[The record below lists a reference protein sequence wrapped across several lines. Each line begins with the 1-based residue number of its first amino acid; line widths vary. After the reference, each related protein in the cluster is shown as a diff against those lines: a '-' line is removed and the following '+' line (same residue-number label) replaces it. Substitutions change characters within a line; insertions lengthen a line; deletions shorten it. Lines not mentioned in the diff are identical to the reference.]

1 MNKTVVAILLGMAIT
16 LPTWAHT
23 DDYLDTLATAH
34 GGQLRMAGPY
44 HLELVAKDKELVLY
58 VTDHGDNP
66 VKTDNGTAK
75 ATIRI
80 GKGRAVTTVKLEPAG
95 ENQMKGL
102 GEFTLKPESVIV
114 VFVKLAG
121 DEAQSAR
128 FTPLKPKVKAAATKK
143 PAANKPP
150 ANKPAASAPAPS
162 HSGHQHMHH

>member
-1 MNKTVVAILLGMAIT
+1 MNKTMAAVLLGMAIT

-23 DDYLDTLATAH
+23 DDYLDTLTTAH

-44 HLELVAKDKELVLY
+44 HLELVAKDKEMVLY

-66 VKTDNGTAK
+66 VKTEGGTAK
-75 ATIRI
+75 ATIQI
-80 GKGRAVTTVKLEPAG
+80 GKGKAGTTVKLEPAG

-102 GEFTLKPESVIV
+102 GEFTLKPASVIV

-128 FTPLKPKVKAAATKK
+128 FTPLKPKAKAAAAKK

-150 ANKPAASAPAPS
+150 AASTPAPN

>member
-1 MNKTVVAILLGMAIT
+1 MNKTMAAVLLGMAIT

-23 DDYLDTLATAH
+23 DDYLDTLTTAH

-66 VKTDNGTAK
+66 VKTEGGTAK
-75 ATIRI
+75 ATIQI
-80 GKGRAVTTVKLEPAG
+80 GKGKAGTTVKLEPAG

-102 GEFTLKPESVIV
+102 GEFTLKPASVIV

-128 FTPLKPKVKAAATKK
+128 FTPLKPKTKAAATKK
-143 PAANKPP
+143 PAANKP
-150 ANKPAASAPAPS
+150 AASTPAPN

>member
-23 DDYLDTLATAH
+23 DDYLDTLTTAH

-66 VKTDNGTAK
+66 VKTEGGAAK

-102 GEFTLKPESVIV
+102 GEFTLKPASVIV

-128 FTPLKPKVKAAATKK
+128 FTPLKPKAKAAAAKK
-143 PAANKPP
+143 PAANKP
-150 ANKPAASAPAPS
+150 AASTPAPS

>member
-1 MNKTVVAILLGMAIT
+1 MNKTMAAVLLGMAIT

-23 DDYLDTLATAH
+23 DDYLDTLTTAH

-44 HLELVAKDKELVLY
+44 HLELVAKDNELVLY

-66 VKTDNGTAK
+66 VKTEGGTAK
-75 ATIRI
+75 ATIQI
-80 GKGRAVTTVKLEPAG
+80 GKGKAGTTVKLEPAG

-102 GEFTLKPESVIV
+102 GEFTLKPASVIV

-128 FTPLKPKVKAAATKK
+128 FTPLKPKTKAAATKK
-143 PAANKPP
+143 PAANKP
-150 ANKPAASAPAPS
+150 AASAPAPN
-162 HSGHQHMHH
+162 HGGHQHMHH

>member
-1 MNKTVVAILLGMAIT
+1 MNKTMAAVLLGMAIT

-23 DDYLDTLATAH
+23 DDYLDTLTTAH

-44 HLELVAKDKELVLY
+44 HLELVAKDKEMVLY

-66 VKTDNGTAK
+66 VKTEGGTAK
-75 ATIRI
+75 ATIQI
-80 GKGRAVTTVKLEPAG
+80 GKGKAGTTVKLEPAG

-102 GEFTLKPESVIV
+102 GEFTLKPASVIV

-128 FTPLKPKVKAAATKK
+128 FTPLKPKAKAAAAKK
-143 PAANKPP
+143 PAAS
-150 ANKPAASAPAPS
+150 KPAASTPAPN

>member
-23 DDYLDTLATAH
+23 DDYLDTLTTAH

-44 HLELVAKDKELVLY
+44 HLELVAKDKEMVLY

-66 VKTDNGTAK
+66 VKTEGGTAK
-75 ATIRI
+75 ATIQI
-80 GKGRAVTTVKLEPAG
+80 GKGKAGTTVKLEPAG

-102 GEFTLKPESVIV
+102 GEFTLKPASVIV

-128 FTPLKPKVKAAATKK
+128 FTPLKPKAKAAATKK
-143 PAANKPP
+143 PAANKP
-150 ANKPAASAPAPS
+150 AASAPAPN

>member
-1 MNKTVVAILLGMAIT
+1 
-16 LPTWAHT
+16 
-23 DDYLDTLATAH
+23 
-34 GGQLRMAGPY
+34 
-44 HLELVAKDKELVLY
+44 VAKDKELVLY

-66 VKTDNGTAK
+66 VKTEGGAAK

-102 GEFTLKPESVIV
+102 GEFTLKPASVIV

-128 FTPLKPKVKAAATKK
+128 FTPLKPKAKAAAAKK
-143 PAANKPP
+143 PAANKP
-150 ANKPAASAPAPS
+150 AASTPAPS

>member
-23 DDYLDTLATAH
+23 DDYLDTLTTAH

-44 HLELVAKDKELVLY
+44 HLELVAKDKEMVLY

-66 VKTDNGTAK
+66 VKTEGCTAK
-75 ATIRI
+75 ATIQI
-80 GKGRAVTTVKLEPAG
+80 GKGKAGTTVKLEPAG

-128 FTPLKPKVKAAATKK
+128 FTPLKPKAKAAATKK
-143 PAANKPP
+143 PAANKP
-150 ANKPAASAPAPS
+150 AASAPAPN

>member
-1 MNKTVVAILLGMAIT
+1 MNKTMVAILLGMAIT

-23 DDYLDTLATAH
+23 DDYLDTLTTAH

-66 VKTDNGTAK
+66 VKTEGGTAK
-75 ATIRI
+75 ATIQI
-80 GKGRAVTTVKLEPAG
+80 GKGKAGTTVKLDPAG

-128 FTPLKPKVKAAATKK
+128 FTPLKPKAKAAVTKK
-143 PAANKPP
+143 PAAS
-150 ANKPAASAPAPS
+150 KPAASAPATN

>member
-1 MNKTVVAILLGMAIT
+1 MNKTMAAALFGMGMAVT

-23 DDYLDTLATAH
+23 DDYLNTLTTAH

-58 VTDHGDNP
+58 VSDHGDSP
-66 VKTDNGTAK
+66 VKTEGGTAK
-75 ATIRI
+75 ATIQI
-80 GKGRAVTTVKLEPAG
+80 GKGKAVTTVKLEPAG

-102 GEFTLKPESVIV
+102 GEFSVKPESVIV

-128 FTPLKPKVKAAATKK
+128 FTPLKPKAKAPAAKK
-143 PAANKPP
+143 PAAQTTP
-150 ANKPAASAPAPS
+150 ASTPAPN

>member
-23 DDYLDTLATAH
+23 DDYLDTLTTAH

-44 HLELVAKDKELVLY
+44 HLELLAKDKELVLY

-75 ATIRI
+75 ATIQI
-80 GKGRAVTTVKLEPAG
+80 GKGKAVTTVKLEPAG

-128 FTPLKPKVKAAATKK
+128 FTPLKPKAKAAAAKK
-143 PAANKPP
+143 PA

>member
-23 DDYLDTLATAH
+23 DDYLDTLTTAH

-66 VKTDNGTAK
+66 VKTEGGTAK
-75 ATIRI
+75 ATIQI
-80 GKGRAVTTVKLEPAG
+80 GKGKAGTTVKLEPAG

-102 GEFTLKPESVIV
+102 GEFTVKPASVIV

-128 FTPLKPKVKAAATKK
+128 FTPLKPKAKAAAAKK
-143 PAANKPP
+143 PA
-150 ANKPAASAPAPS
+150 ANKPAASAPAPN
-162 HSGHQHMHH
+162 HGGHQHMHH

>member
-1 MNKTVVAILLGMAIT
+1 MNKTMAAVLLGMAIT

-23 DDYLDTLATAH
+23 DDYLDTLTTAH

-44 HLELVAKDKELVLY
+44 HLELVAKDKEMVLY

-66 VKTDNGTAK
+66 VKTEGGTAK
-75 ATIRI
+75 ATIQI
-80 GKGRAVTTVKLEPAG
+80 GKAKAGTTVKLEPAG

-102 GEFTLKPESVIV
+102 GEFTLKPASVIV

-128 FTPLKPKVKAAATKK
+128 FTPLKPKAKAAVTKK
-143 PAANKPP
+143 PAAS
-150 ANKPAASAPAPS
+150 KPAASTPAPN

>member
-1 MNKTVVAILLGMAIT
+1 MNKTMVAILLGMAIT
-16 LPTWAHT
+16 LPAWAHT
-23 DDYLDTLATAH
+23 DDYLDTLTTAH

-66 VKTDNGTAK
+66 VKTEGGTAK
-75 ATIRI
+75 ATIQI
-80 GKGRAVTTVKLEPAG
+80 GKGKAGATVKLEPAG

-128 FTPLKPKVKAAATKK
+128 FTPLKPKAKAAVTKK
-143 PAANKPP
+143 PAANKP
-150 ANKPAASAPAPS
+150 AASTPAPN

>member
-1 MNKTVVAILLGMAIT
+1 MNKTMVAILWGMAIT

-23 DDYLDTLATAH
+23 DDYLDTLTTAH

-44 HLELVAKDKELVLY
+44 HLELVAKDKEMVLY

-66 VKTDNGTAK
+66 VKTEGGTAK
-75 ATIRI
+75 ATIQI
-80 GKGRAVTTVKLEPAG
+80 GKGKAGTTVKLEPAG

-102 GEFTLKPESVIV
+102 GEFTLKPASVIV

-128 FTPLKPKVKAAATKK
+128 FTPLKPKTKAAATK
-143 PAANKPP
+143 KPP
-150 ANKPAASAPAPS
+150 ANKPAASAPAPN
-162 HSGHQHMHH
+162 HGGHQHMHH

>member
-1 MNKTVVAILLGMAIT
+1 MNKTMAAVLLGMAIT

-23 DDYLDTLATAH
+23 DDYLDTLTTAH

-44 HLELVAKDKELVLY
+44 HLELVAKDKEMVLY

-66 VKTDNGTAK
+66 VKTEGGTAK
-75 ATIRI
+75 ATIQI
-80 GKGRAVTTVKLEPAG
+80 GKGKAGTTVKLEPAG

-102 GEFTLKPESVIV
+102 GEFTLKPASVIV

-128 FTPLKPKVKAAATKK
+128 FTPLKPKTKAAATK
-143 PAANKPP
+143 KPP
-150 ANKPAASAPAPS
+150 ANKPAASAPAPN
-162 HSGHQHMHH
+162 HGGHQHMHH

>member
-1 MNKTVVAILLGMAIT
+1 MNKTMAAVLLGMAIT

-23 DDYLDTLATAH
+23 DDYLDTLTTAH

-66 VKTDNGTAK
+66 VKTEGGTAK
-75 ATIRI
+75 ATIQI
-80 GKGRAVTTVKLEPAG
+80 GKGKAGTTVKLEPAG

-102 GEFTLKPESVIV
+102 GEFTVKPASVIV

-128 FTPLKPKVKAAATKK
+128 FTPLKPKAKAAATKK
-143 PAANKPP
+143 PAANKP
-150 ANKPAASAPAPS
+150 AASAPAPN
-162 HSGHQHMHH
+162 HGGHQHMHH

>member
-66 VKTDNGTAK
+66 VKTEGGAAK

-80 GKGRAVTTVKLEPAG
+80 GKGKAVTTVKLEPAG

-128 FTPLKPKVKAAATKK
+128 FTPLKPKAKAAAAKK
-143 PAANKPP
+143 PAANKP
-150 ANKPAASAPAPS
+150 AASTPAPS

>member
-1 MNKTVVAILLGMAIT
+1 
-16 LPTWAHT
+16 
-23 DDYLDTLATAH
+23 
-34 GGQLRMAGPY
+34 MAGPY

-66 VKTDNGTAK
+66 VKTEGGTAK
-75 ATIRI
+75 ATIQI
-80 GKGRAVTTVKLEPAG
+80 GKGKAGTTVKLEPAG

-102 GEFTLKPESVIV
+102 GEFTVKPASVIV

-128 FTPLKPKVKAAATKK
+128 FTPLKPKAKAAAAKK
-143 PAANKPP
+143 PA
-150 ANKPAASAPAPS
+150 ANKPAASAPATN

>member
-1 MNKTVVAILLGMAIT
+1 MNKTMAAVLLGMAIT
-16 LPTWAHT
+16 LPAWAHT
-23 DDYLDTLATAH
+23 DDYLDTLTTAH

-66 VKTDNGTAK
+66 VKTEGGTAK
-75 ATIRI
+75 ATIQI
-80 GKGRAVTTVKLEPAG
+80 GKGKAGTTVKLEPAG

-128 FTPLKPKVKAAATKK
+128 FTPLKPKTKAAAAKK
-143 PAANKPP
+143 PAT
-150 ANKPAASAPAPS
+150 NKPAASAPATN

>member
-23 DDYLDTLATAH
+23 DDYLDTLTTAH

-66 VKTDNGTAK
+66 VKTEGGTAK
-75 ATIRI
+75 ATIQI
-80 GKGRAVTTVKLEPAG
+80 GKGKAATTVKLEPAG

-128 FTPLKPKVKAAATKK
+128 FTPLKPKAKAAAAKK
-143 PAANKPP
+143 PAAS
-150 ANKPAASAPAPS
+150 KPAASTPAPN

>member
-1 MNKTVVAILLGMAIT
+1 MAAVLLGMAIT

-23 DDYLDTLATAH
+23 DDYLDTLTTAH

-44 HLELVAKDKELVLY
+44 HLELVAKDKEMVLY

-66 VKTDNGTAK
+66 VKTEGGTAK
-75 ATIRI
+75 ATIQI
-80 GKGRAVTTVKLEPAG
+80 GKGKAGTTVKLEPAG

-102 GEFTLKPESVIV
+102 GEFTLKPASVIV

-128 FTPLKPKVKAAATKK
+128 FTPLKPKAKAAATKK
-143 PAANKPP
+143 PAANKP
-150 ANKPAASAPAPS
+150 AASAPATN

>member
-23 DDYLDTLATAH
+23 DDYLDTLTTAH

-75 ATIRI
+75 ATIQI
-80 GKGRAVTTVKLEPAG
+80 GKGKAVTTVKLEPAG

-128 FTPLKPKVKAAATKK
+128 FTPLKPKAKAAAAKK
-143 PAANKPP
+143 PAANKP
-150 ANKPAASAPAPS
+150 AASTPAPS

>member
-23 DDYLDTLATAH
+23 DDYLDTLTTAH

-66 VKTDNGTAK
+66 VKTEGGAAK

-80 GKGRAVTTVKLEPAG
+80 GKGKAVTTVKLEPAG

-128 FTPLKPKVKAAATKK
+128 FTPLKPKAKAAATKK
-143 PAANKPP
+143 PA

>member
-1 MNKTVVAILLGMAIT
+1 MNKTMAAVLLGMAIT

-23 DDYLDTLATAH
+23 DDYLDTLTTAH

-66 VKTDNGTAK
+66 VKTEGGTAK
-75 ATIRI
+75 ATIQI
-80 GKGRAVTTVKLEPAG
+80 GKGKAATTVKLEPAG

-102 GEFTLKPESVIV
+102 GEFTLKPASVIV

-121 DEAQSAR
+121 EEAQSAR
-128 FTPLKPKVKAAATKK
+128 FTPLKPKTKAAATKK
-143 PAANKPP
+143 PV

>member
-1 MNKTVVAILLGMAIT
+1 MAAVLLGMAIT

-23 DDYLDTLATAH
+23 DDYLDTLTTAH

-66 VKTDNGTAK
+66 VKTEGGTAK
-75 ATIRI
+75 ATIQI
-80 GKGRAVTTVKLEPAG
+80 GKGKAGTTVKLEPAG

-102 GEFTLKPESVIV
+102 GEFTLKPASVIV

-128 FTPLKPKVKAAATKK
+128 FTPLKPKAKAAVTKK
-143 PAANKPP
+143 PAAS
-150 ANKPAASAPAPS
+150 KPAASTPAPN

>member
-1 MNKTVVAILLGMAIT
+1 MNKTIAAVVLGMAIT
-16 LPTWAHT
+16 LPAWAHT
-23 DDYLDTLATAH
+23 DDYLDTLTTAH

-66 VKTDNGTAK
+66 VKTENGTAK
-75 ATIRI
+75 ATIQI
-80 GKGRAVTTVKLEPAG
+80 GKGKIETTVKLEPAG

-128 FTPLKPKVKAAATKK
+128 FAPLKPKAKAAAVKK
-143 PAANKPP
+143 PA
-150 ANKPAASAPAPS
+150 ANKPAASAPAPK